1 MGKKKTPATP
11 LGSETLFCKKS
22 KNDFT
27 WNHFV
32 ELVEAN
38 YPKATPEKLL
48 KYVKQTYGEN
58 ILKSSWC

>member
-1 MGKKKTPATP
+1 MKKNKPPATWKS
-11 LGSETLFCKKS
+11 LGVETLFCKKS

-38 YPKATPEKLL
+38 VLA
-48 KYVKQTYGEN
+48 
-58 ILKSSWC
+58 